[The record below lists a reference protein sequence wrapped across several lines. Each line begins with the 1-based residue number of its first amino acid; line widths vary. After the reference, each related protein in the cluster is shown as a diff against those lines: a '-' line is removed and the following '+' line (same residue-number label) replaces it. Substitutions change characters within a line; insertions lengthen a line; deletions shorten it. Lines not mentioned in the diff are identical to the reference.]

1 MVSPISNMKDII
13 DEQRILAERLANP
26 EWPHDLHQT
35 IKGWIDEAVYNSE
48 DTDTGKL
55 TEMIIQEVKYRSN

>member
-1 MVSPISNMKDII
+1 MVSLSNMKNII
-13 DEQRILAERLANP
+13 DEQRILAERFTYMTQ
-26 EWPHDLHQT
+26 PHDLHKT

-55 TEMIIQEVKYRSN
+55 TEMIIQEVRNGQPG